1 MKNRFKYLI
10 ISIIFPMG
18 IAYGGDEMKS
28 VKILERCP
36 GSPNCVVSLEEFRED
51 SHYIEPIFFK
61 EETSQEVKDKLL
73 GILEKIGGK
82 VVEEEESYVKAQF
95 SSKVFRFKD
104 IAQFVILPEKNM
116 IMVRS
121 EAETG
126 WSDFGVNRKR
136 MEKIRDEFSK

>member
-1 MKNRFKYLI
+1 MKKLFSYLVVFI
-10 ISIIFPMG
+10 LFSVG
-18 IAYGGDEMKS
+18 ILYGGEGMKIKK
-28 VKILERCP
+28 VLEKCP
-36 GSPNCVVSLEEFRED
+36 DSPNCVVSLEELRED

-61 EETSQEVKDKLL
+61 EETSREVKEKLL
-73 GILEKIGGK
+73 ETIEKLGGK
-82 VVEEEESYVKAQF
+82 IMEEEEDYVKAQF

-104 IAQFVILPEKNM
+104 ITQFVIQTEKNM

-136 MEKIRDEFSK
+136 MEKIREEFSK